1 MPSVNCETASEVT
14 LIDGKV
20 SSTSSQNDGSSKL
33 MKLWRL
39 AVVLFATVVF
49 DDIFVLTVVSVGVVV
64 VLLHAVVLIVEFEKL
79 EVDNFTLLTRSL
91 SEFGIVDIHVCTWDR
106 FEEISEK
113 GEEERWEEH
122 KEVVVGVGE
131 VDDREQLILD
141 WDDNDCNWCSWE

>member
-33 MKLWRL
+33 MKLRL

-91 SEFGIVDIHVCTWDR
+91 SEFSIVDVHV
-106 FEEISEK
+106 
-113 GEEERWEEH
+113 
-122 KEVVVGVGE
+122 
-131 VDDREQLILD
+131 
-141 WDDNDCNWCSWE
+141 